1 MAVVV
6 TSDITGGSSA
16 ITTAALVLVSIGSAG
31 HIVSGGVVVGTAEV
45 DGAVV
50 VVGDVKGWVV
60 LAIAAISSNVVL

>member
-16 ITTAALVLVSIGSAG
+16 ITTVALVLVSMGSAG